1 MLAFAL
7 LVSSSYLFKAVA
19 MFLVLVNSWKNIPV
33 TLPYPVVLHLPSQH
47 LYSVVLLGLSFKK
60 KIECKTK

>member
-1 MLAFAL
+1 MVWEMLAFAL

-33 TLPYPVVLHLPSQH
+33 TLPYPCCTTPAITAPIQRSAPGVVL
-47 LYSVVLLGLSFKK
+47 
-60 KIECKTK
+60 